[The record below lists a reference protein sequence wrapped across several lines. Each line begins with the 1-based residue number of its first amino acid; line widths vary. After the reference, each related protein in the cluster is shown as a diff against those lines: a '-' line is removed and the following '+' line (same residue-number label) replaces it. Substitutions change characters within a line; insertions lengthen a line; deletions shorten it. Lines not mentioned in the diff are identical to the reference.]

1 MLRAN
6 VELAAA
12 RALGEQDASPHSL
25 TSGCFDRRYWA
36 WKLVDF
42 PEATFQRLVLSL
54 AQLYR
59 DPQSRFHAQP
69 EVLAAVRSGLAC
81 AARLQH
87 ANGSF
92 DQAFPF
98 EQSYGATAFL
108 VYPLIEAAR
117 LVEEHLGAEERAVA
131 DRMTRRGADFLCA
144 HEETHGEISNHLA
157 GAALSLVA
165 AADRFGEARYEAA
178 AGRLIDGLIAHQS
191 PEGWFP
197 EYGGADPGYQTLCL
211 DYLAAVHERR
221 PSERLSTALDRS
233 LEFLKW
239 FVHPDGSVGGL
250 YGSRRTSLVYLGGVS
265 RLAANSGTAAGILD
279 AAAGAMGRG
288 DLAGPATMDAGNLA
302 PMLTSTMTALISRPP
317 IKGGPTETSI
327 EKPAGPPRR
336 SPDEGGLPCATAGA
350 RADFPLAGLYV
361 RSGAGFYAVC
371 GAANGGTLTVFSRT
385 TKQLLLDDGGY
396 VADTGEGYRLTTQ
409 TAGVASVTSDAIEIV
424 VPFTRMPAAVPTPG
438 RFLILRLLNLTVM
451 RSIAVG
457 NWVKGRLVAML
468 MQSGAESGLRLTRR
482 VTWDDQGLQVHDR
495 IENPRR
501 QKLAALTGGRPFS
514 SIHMASAG
522 YFHGARLGTARS
534 PVVIDL
540 QRLDQDRVIDVTTRV

>member
-1 MLRAN
+1 MDQAALLRAN

-12 RALGEQDASPHSL
+12 RALGDQDASPHSL

-42 PEATFQRLVLSL
+42 PEATFQRLVLPL

-69 EVLAAVRSGLAC
+69 EVLAAVRSGIAC

-108 VYPLIEAAR
+108 GYPLLEAAR
-117 LVEEHLGAEERAVA
+117 LVEEHLGAEERATA
-131 DRMTRRGADFLCA
+131 DRMNRHAADFLCA

-165 AADRFGEARYEAA
+165 AADRFGDARYDAV
-178 AGRLIDGLIAHQS
+178 AGRLIDGLIARQS

-211 DYLAAVHERR
+211 DYLAAVRERR
-221 PSERLSTALDRS
+221 PSDRLSAALDRS

-239 FVHPDGSVGGL
+239 FVHPDGSVGGI
-250 YGSRRTSLVYLGGVS
+250 YGSRRTSLVYLGGLA
-265 RLAANSGTAAGILD
+265 RLAAGNRVAAGILD
-279 AAAGAMGRG
+279 LAAGAMGRG

-302 PMLTSTMTALISRPP
+302 PMLTSVVTALREIA
-317 IKGGPTETSI
+317 T
-327 EKPAGPPRR
+327 EKPAGLPRR
-336 SPDEGGLPCATAGA
+336 SLGEGGLPWATPGA
-350 RADFPLAGLYV
+350 RADFPLAGLHV

-371 GAANGGTLTVFSRT
+371 GAANGGTLTVFSRAT
-385 TKQLLLDDGGY
+385 RQLLLDDGGY
-396 VADTGEGYRLTTQ
+396 IAETSDGHRLSTQ
-409 TAGVASVTSDAIEIV
+409 TAGVARVTGDAIEIA
-424 VPFTRMPAAVPTPG
+424 VPFVRMPAAVPTPG
-438 RFLILRLLNLTVM
+438 RFVILRLLNLTVM

-468 MQSGAESGLRLTRR
+468 MKSGAESGLRLTRR
-482 VTWDDQGLQVHDR
+482 VTWDEQGVQVHDR

-501 QKLAALTGGRPFS
+501 QGLAAMTGGRPFS
-514 SIHMASAG
+514 AIHMASAG
-522 YFHGARLGTARS
+522 YFHGARLGTARP
-534 PVVIDL
+534 PVVVDV
-540 QRLDQDRVIDVTTRV
+540 QRLALERVVELTTRV

>member
-12 RALGEQDASPHSL
+12 RALGEQDASPHSP

-42 PEATFQRLVLSL
+42 PEATFQRLVLPL

-59 DPQSRFHAQP
+59 DPHSRFHAQP

-108 VYPLIEAAR
+108 VYPLLEAAR
-117 LVEEHLGAEERAVA
+117 LVEEHLDAAERAAV

-144 HEETHGEISNHLA
+144 HAETHGEISNHLA

-165 AADRFGEARYEAA
+165 AADRFGEARYDAA
-178 AGRLIDGLIAHQS
+178 AGRLIDGLIARQS

-211 DYLAAVHERR
+211 DYLAAVGERR
-221 PSERLSTALDRS
+221 PSDRLSAALDRS

-239 FVHPDGSVGGL
+239 FVHPDGSVGGI
-250 YGSRRTSLVYLGGVS
+250 YGSRRTSLVYLGGLA
-265 RLAANSGTAAGILD
+265 RLAADSPTAAAIVD
-279 AAAGAMGRG
+279 AAAGAIGRG
-288 DLAGPATMDAGNLA
+288 DVAGPATMDAGNLA
-302 PMLTSTMTALISRPP
+302 PMLTSTTAALSHRPP
-317 IKGGPTETSI
+317 GKGGVTD
-327 EKPAGPPRR
+327 A
-336 SPDEGGLPCATAGA
+336 GLPCVTPGA

-371 GAANGGTLTVFSRT
+371 GAANGGTLTVFSRV

-396 VADTGEGYRLTTQ
+396 VAETGHGHRLTTQ
-409 TAGVASVTSDAIEIV
+409 TAGVASVSAAAIEIA

-438 RFLILRLLNLTVM
+438 RFVILRLLNLTVM

-468 MQSGAESGLRLTRR
+468 MKSGAESGLRLTRR
-482 VTWDDQGLQVHDR
+482 ITWDEQGLQVNDR
-495 IENPRR
+495 IDNPRR
-501 QKLAALTGGRPFS
+501 QRLAAITGGRPFS

-522 YFHGARLGTARS
+522 YFHGARLGTAR
-534 PVVIDL
+534 PPIVVDS
-540 QRLDQDRVIDVTTRV
+540 QRLADDGVIDVITKV